1 MNMMQMQNF
10 GGVLN
15 NNFPQMLNNQIQYDP
30 MQEMDIQTEVLN
42 ITKIKE
48 GLYIGDQIAAT
59 NLDVVIQFKLTHMI
73 NATGKQIINA
83 WETIGIKYLTVNWQ
97 ESQTQTLF
105 DPVDEIANKIK
116 DFIEDSLNKG
126 EGLLAYSVRGQNR
139 VCIVILIYLMKKYK
153 WPLNKSL
160 EFLRNRKQDVDIPN
174 YFMDQLKNFE
184 GRMIKR
190 GEGIINIPWSEENL
204 SNPDERLMRNT
215 YVNGL
220 KNEVEKAKIVPSEM
234 KKKNHIA
241 WADFNPIKKQSL
253 EIVNLNKDLFFQKDV
268 KIILNHKKMKPSYS
282 CMKGKR
288 KLNDDYE
295 DKSFDGNRTL
305 SENKGRL
312 KFMEGNM
319 FADNMMNNIKTI
331 NPNNQNINYNI
342 NNFQNVNQK
351 VDNNIMMRNNF
362 MNNNNEN
369 KNVNI
374 INSGNNVPQ
383 KINMNMNNNNNRNI
397 NYNNSIQP
405 SQQKNILVNTNN
417 NSYSNNFNNN
427 KENIENL
434 PFSYTQMYN
443 FKNNNNINNV
453 EMNKNN
459 TQNITQ
465 KKNNINNKNDIRN
478 NNFNNTF
485 SGPQQR
491 PSSITNN
498 TNQSLNNFRG
508 NYNIGS
514 VNSLNPNNLN
524 SYSNI
529 KENIY
534 LNNNNIPNQNN
545 DKGKIIYAEK
555 YEQIVN
561 NNIHNIIIN
570 QDSNKQEMKKIK
582 NIKSEKI
589 PNNSNFDSEIG
600 PIPNINFNPGS
611 ISMNFTGD
619 NFNYYNNQINNSKTN
634 KTQNIKNPQGLIPK
648 NNENQ
653 KNPNINNY
661 FNMNR
666 FDLQNERMNMFNK
679 EQKFKP
685 SDFTNNNLN
694 KNNNFMNYTP
704 IHRQQDFINN
714 YQQNKDNFL
723 DFRNN
728 QIQTK
733 PINNFNPSLMKKNSS
748 SNNNTLKNQN
758 TNNTRKGNLYNRPR
772 SQNGPVKIKN
782 DIIKKPTTPDQ
793 INHYKSNMNPN
804 NNLNSKYNNYNSIHK
819 SINYGSKTP
828 TRNDNINNRPSTAP
842 QKDKNH
848 SLYGNNTNNNKF
860 GNIRRSVNNNMS
872 GPTKRLPSPQIHS
885 NNTLNRP
892 IKNNPRYRAPSPV
905 IRSNNSLN
913 SMGIGTI
920 KRNNVNSNHNKMF

>member
-1 MNMMQMQNF
+1 MMQMQNF

-459 TQNITQ
+459 PQNITQ
-465 KKNNINNKNDIRN
+465 KK
-478 NNFNNTF
+478 
-485 SGPQQR
+485 
-491 PSSITNN
+491 
-498 TNQSLNNFRG
+498 
-508 NYNIGS
+508 
-514 VNSLNPNNLN
+514 
-524 SYSNI
+524 
-529 KENIY
+529 
-534 LNNNNIPNQNN
+534 
-545 DKGKIIYAEK
+545 II
-555 YEQIVN
+555 
-561 NNIHNIIIN
+561 
-570 QDSNKQEMKKIK
+570 
-582 NIKSEKI
+582 
-589 PNNSNFDSEIG
+589 
-600 PIPNINFNPGS
+600 
-611 ISMNFTGD
+611 
-619 NFNYYNNQINNSKTN
+619 
-634 KTQNIKNPQGLIPK
+634 
-648 NNENQ
+648 
-653 KNPNINNY
+653 
-661 FNMNR
+661 
-666 FDLQNERMNMFNK
+666 
-679 EQKFKP
+679 
-685 SDFTNNNLN
+685 
-694 KNNNFMNYTP
+694 
-704 IHRQQDFINN
+704 
-714 YQQNKDNFL
+714 
-723 DFRNN
+723 
-728 QIQTK
+728 
-733 PINNFNPSLMKKNSS
+733 
-748 SNNNTLKNQN
+748 
-758 TNNTRKGNLYNRPR
+758 
-772 SQNGPVKIKN
+772 
-782 DIIKKPTTPDQ
+782 
-793 INHYKSNMNPN
+793 
-804 NNLNSKYNNYNSIHK
+804 
-819 SINYGSKTP
+819 
-828 TRNDNINNRPSTAP
+828 
-842 QKDKNH
+842 
-848 SLYGNNTNNNKF
+848 
-860 GNIRRSVNNNMS
+860 
-872 GPTKRLPSPQIHS
+872 
-885 NNTLNRP
+885 
-892 IKNNPRYRAPSPV
+892 
-905 IRSNNSLN
+905 
-913 SMGIGTI
+913 
-920 KRNNVNSNHNKMF
+920 